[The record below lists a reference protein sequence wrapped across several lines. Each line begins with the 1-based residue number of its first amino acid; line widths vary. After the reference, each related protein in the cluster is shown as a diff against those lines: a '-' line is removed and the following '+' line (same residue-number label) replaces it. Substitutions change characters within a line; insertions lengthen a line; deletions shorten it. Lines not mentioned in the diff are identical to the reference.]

1 MMEDSAELPR
11 CLAKGWAVA
20 SPTVFDTAY
29 NGELTDDDLIFNIA
43 ALYALR
49 HIEEFDRQRLAHE
62 GVDDTVYASPAL
74 YRQEVMEELGQ
85 C

>member
-1 MMEDSAELPR
+1 M
-11 CLAKGWAVA
+11 
-20 SPTVFDTAY
+20 
-29 NGELTDDDLIFNIA
+29 FNNA
-43 ALYALR
+43 APYALQ

-62 GVDDTVYASPAL
+62 GVDDTVYASLAL